1 MPDKRLEDL
10 ISGCPARDKFERRF
24 WMEDFPAAVPRNA
37 PHVQIFDNYITNT
50 RLRLR
55 KVRVPETNQ
64 RSWFLSQK
72 IHPMPEVFSI
82 SKDISIP
89 LSAYEYQVLS
99 VFEGN
104 EVRKNRYP
112 FEHDGRMFLFEMY
125 LGLLWGLLMLKV
137 RFDSE
142 EEMSSFIA
150 PEFAPIEISNDKM
163 FSGPRL
169 AELTIGE
176 IRKRFE

>member
-1 MPDKRLEDL
+1 MLNERIEEL
-10 ISGCPARDKFERRF
+10 ISGSTARDKFERRF
-24 WMEDFPAAVPRNA
+24 WMEDFPATVPRNA

-72 IHPMPEVFSI
+72 IHPTPDVLSI

-89 LSAYEYQVLS
+89 LSADEYQVLS

-104 EVRKNRYP
+104 EVRKNRYA
-112 FEHDGRMFLFEMY
+112 FEHDGRTYLFEMY

-137 RFDSE
+137 RFESE
-142 EEMSSFIA
+142 EEMRLFEA
-150 PEFAPIEISNDKM
+150 PEFASVEISNDQM